1 MLELTM
7 IGVVV
12 TMALALARAC
22 IGPTVYDRALAV
34 NSFATVTVLLIA
46 LDGFYQ
52 RRPEFL
58 DLAIIYA
65 MIGFLG
71 TLAVLRFA
79 KYGNLGRDEQAKS

>member
-1 MLELTM
+1 MLVFTM
-7 IGVVV
+7 VGVVV
-12 TMALALARAC
+12 TMVLALVRAC
-22 IGPTVYDRALAV
+22 VGPTVYDRALAV

-58 DLAIIYA
+58 DLALIYA

-71 TLAVLRFA
+71 TLAVLRFS
-79 KYGNLGRDEQAKS
+79 KYGNLARDEQAKP